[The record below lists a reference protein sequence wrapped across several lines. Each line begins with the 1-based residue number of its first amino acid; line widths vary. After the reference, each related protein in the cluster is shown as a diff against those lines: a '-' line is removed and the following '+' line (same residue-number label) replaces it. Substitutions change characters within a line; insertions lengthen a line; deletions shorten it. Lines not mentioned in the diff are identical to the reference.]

1 MTVTQPLA
9 SSSFQVKR
17 FHVEVL
23 SGPQRGLRRDADADG
38 RLHVGRLSPDA
49 EPAPSPSSG
58 PWLWL
63 TDPLVSQVHLAF
75 EARPSHVHL
84 RDTSRNGTWLG
95 GARLCNHAVELSDT
109 IDLRVGETDLR
120 VVVEPRE
127 RRVPASLNTSFG
139 GLLGTSPSMQRLFAR
154 IERLAACDLPVL
166 ITGESGTGKSVLAEA
181 MHLRS
186 RRASKSFLEID
197 FGAMSANIM
206 ESELFGHV
214 RGAYTDAVDRRG
226 MFEEA
231 SGGTVF
237 LDEIGDLALEHQPR
251 LLRVLD
257 RKRVR
262 RVGSNEER
270 AVNVRVIAATCRDLA
285 AMVNAGRFRLDLYE
299 RLAVCMVEMPPLRER
314 RDEIPALARHL
325 IARIREEGNVD
336 VPEGYALD
344 PDDERELMQRDW
356 TGNVR
361 ELYHYRAFKL
371 ATGEQ
376 PPLRR
381 SRPAPGGV
389 ALDVDDLLDR
399 TYKDAAEELSNR
411 FDRAFLKH
419 HYERAGR
426 RLGKAAEQ
434 AGLHRVTFTQK
445 MERCGLKKALND
457 PGEPAG

>member
-1 MTVTQPLA
+1 MTITQPLA
-9 SSSFQVKR
+9 TSSFQVKR

-23 SGPQRGLRRDADADG
+23 SGPQRGLKRDADADG
-38 RLHVGRLSPDA
+38 RLHVGRLPSDA

-75 EARPSHVHL
+75 EARPSQVHM
-84 RDTSRNGTWLG
+84 RDVSRNGTWLG
-95 GARLCNHAVELSDT
+95 GARLCGHPVDLSET

-127 RRVPASLNTSFG
+127 RTVPASPATSFG

-186 RRASKSFLEID
+186 RRASKSFLEVD
-197 FGAMSANIM
+197 FGAMSANLM
-206 ESELFGHV
+206 ASELFGHV
-214 RGAYTDAVDRRG
+214 RGAYTDAVDRKG

-262 RVGSNEER
+262 RMGSNDER
-270 AVNVRVIAATCRDLA
+270 AVNVRVIAATCHDLA
-285 AMVNAGRFRLDLYE
+285 AMVNSGRFRLDLYE

-325 IARIREEGNVD
+325 IERIRKEGYVD
-336 VPEGYALD
+336 VPEGYALSL
-344 PDDERELMQRDW
+344 DDERELMRRDW
-356 TGNVR
+356 MGNVR
-361 ELYHYRAFKL
+361 ELYHYLAFKL
-371 ATGEQ
+371 ATGER
-376 PPLRR
+376 PPLRK
-381 SRPAPGGV
+381 SRPAV
-389 ALDVDDLLDR
+389 AGATLDVEDLLDR
-399 TYKDAAEELSNR
+399 TYKDATEELSMR
-411 FDRAFLKH
+411 FDRLFLKH
-419 HYERAGR
+419 HYALSGNKLGR
-426 RLGKAAEQ
+426 AAEQ
-434 AGLHRVTFTQK
+434 VGLHRVTYTQK
-445 MERCGLKKALND
+445 MEKCGLKKALMGPD
-457 PGEPAG
+457 EPTD